1 MALNGTA
8 TILFL
13 LLKTLDK
20 YEYLSEFYYQLFQI
34 FKEQEIQKP
43 LKIKHTLFSGG

>member
-1 MALNGTA
+1 MIKLALNDTA
-8 TILFL
+8 IILFL

-34 FKEQEIQKP
+34 FKEHINQLNPKD
-43 LKIKHTLFSGG
+43 KTN